1 MSLTTSRLAR
11 TAAALAAVPFL
22 LVACSSNDSATA
34 APASDQVSIAD
45 QWVKAA
51 PGGMSAAF
59 GTITNNSDQTV
70 TVVAGSSPASS
81 SIELHEII
89 TKADGTKMM
98 QPKPGGYTIAPHASL
113 TLKPGADHIMFI
125 GLHQELRTGS
135 DTPITLVFGDGTSK
149 TFTARVRDFP
159 GNQEDYG
166 TGGEHGAQPTPAPG
180 A

>member
-11 TAAALAAVPFL
+11 GAAALAAVPFL
-22 LVACSSNDSATA
+22 LVACSSND
-34 APASDQVSIAD
+34 APAGKSAADQVSITD

-59 GTITNNSDQTV
+59 GKITNDSDQTV
-70 TVVAGSSPASS
+70 TVVAGSSPVSS
-81 SIELHEII
+81 SVELHEMI

-98 QPKPGGYTIAPHASL
+98 QPKPGGYTIAPHAAL
-113 TLKPGADHIMFI
+113 TLKPGADHIMFM

-149 TFTARVRDFP
+149 TFTAQVRDFP
-159 GNQEDYG
+159 GNQENYG
-166 TGGEHGAQPTPAPG
+166 TDGEHGAQPTPAPG